1 MADLTKK
8 DFSTIELQEITLGL
22 RRDIIDMCHT
32 AGSGHPGGSLSL
44 CEILTVLY
52 HQVLNIDSTNP
63 LDPDRDR
70 LILSKGHG
78 APALYAVLADKG
90 YFPREELWTLRRIGS
105 RLQGHPVMHKL
116 PGIEITAGSLGMG
129 ISVGL
134 GMVLAARH
142 SKRSYRTFVIVGDG
156 ELNEGQN
163 WEALLAAAKYKAD
176 EMCIIVDYNKI
187 QLDGHSDDILPL
199 GSLKAKF
206 KSFDCHVLECDG
218 HDIDALSMAINESLN
233 LKDRPS
239 VILAHTIKGKGV
251 SFMENNPAWHGK
263 PVSVDD
269 RERALAELK

>member
-1 MADLTKK
+1 
-8 DFSTIELQEITLGL
+8 
-22 RRDIIDMCHT
+22 
-32 AGSGHPGGSLSL
+32 
-44 CEILTVLY
+44 
-52 HQVLNIDSTNP
+52 
-63 LDPDRDR
+63 
-70 LILSKGHG
+70 
-78 APALYAVLADKG
+78 
-90 YFPREELWTLRRIGS
+90 
-105 RLQGHPVMHKL
+105 
-116 PGIEITAGSLGMG
+116 
-129 ISVGL
+129 
-134 GMVLAARH
+134 
-142 SKRSYRTFVIVGDG
+142 
-156 ELNEGQN
+156 
-163 WEALLAAAKYKAD
+163 LAAAKYKAD

-263 PVSVDD
+263 PVSDDD